1 MAALSRGLLG
11 LAFGCA
17 LTASALTVVAAPPP
31 GASGAPPSPPAHV
44 TTRDLGQPHAP
55 GFPPGHP
62 TPGHLAPPGPAPT
75 QGEPPHQAPHAEE
88 HEEGP
93 KPINWSDFGNKEQPP
108 YAAALIN
115 FAILAFI
122 YVYYGR
128 APIAAALKS
137 RREGVEKQIE
147 EAQRIKKEA
156 EERSKVYTAKLG
168 NLEGELA
175 KTKTALADAG
185 AGEKERIVR
194 EAEEKAARMEK
205 DAQFLLEQ
213 EARQMQLDL
222 RREAVDAAL
231 VAAEEILR
239 SKITTADQERMA
251 EEFLA
256 TLVPDAARPQA
267 RGVS

>member
-1 MAALSRGLLG
+1 M
-11 LAFGCA
+11 
-17 LTASALTVVAAPPP
+17 
-31 GASGAPPSPPAHV
+31 
-44 TTRDLGQPHAP
+44 
-55 GFPPGHP
+55 
-62 TPGHLAPPGPAPT
+62 
-75 QGEPPHQAPHAEE
+75 
-88 HEEGP
+88 
-93 KPINWSDFGNKEQPP
+93 
-108 YAAALIN
+108 
-115 FAILAFI
+115 
-122 YVYYGR
+122 
-128 APIAAALKS
+128 
-137 RREGVEKQIE
+137 
-147 EAQRIKKEA
+147 
-156 EERSKVYTAKLG
+156 
-168 NLEGELA
+168 
-175 KTKTALADAG
+175 
-185 AGEKERIVR
+185 R

>member
-1 MAALSRGLLG
+1 M
-11 LAFGCA
+11 
-17 LTASALTVVAAPPP
+17 
-31 GASGAPPSPPAHV
+31 
-44 TTRDLGQPHAP
+44 
-55 GFPPGHP
+55 
-62 TPGHLAPPGPAPT
+62 
-75 QGEPPHQAPHAEE
+75 PPHQAPAAEE
-88 HEEGP
+88 HEAGP
-93 KPINWSDFGNKEQPP
+93 GPINWANFGNKEQPP
-108 YAAALIN
+108 YLAALIN

-122 YVYYGR
+122 YVYFGK

-168 NLEGELA
+168 DLEGELA
-175 KTKTALADAG
+175 RTKMALADAG

-205 DAQFLLEQ
+205 DALFLIEQ
-213 EARQMQLDL
+213 ETKQMQLEL
-222 RREAVDAAL
+222 QREAVDQAL

-239 SKITTADQERMA
+239 SKITPADHERMA

-256 TLVPDAARPQA
+256 TLVPDAVRPQE